1 MTIFL
6 RSFRSEDLPAVRSL
20 IRETIDVSYAEAYP
34 PRAVAFFKTF
44 HDDSAILARAA
55 EGTVL
60 VAERD
65 GAIVATGARRGNEI
79 LALFTRPDT
88 QRGGAGKALMAA
100 LEDDARGAGLTEVT
114 LSVSVPSKRFYE
126 DRGYEITE
134 IRSRDLGD
142 GQFLEFWKA
151 RKRL

>member
-65 GAIVATGARRGNEI
+65 GAIVATGARHENEI
-79 LALFTRPDT
+79 LALFTVPT
-88 QRGGAGKALMAA
+88 CNVAA
-100 LEDDARGAGLTEVT
+100 PGR
-114 LSVSVPSKRFYE
+114 R
-126 DRGYEITE
+126 
-134 IRSRDLGD
+134 
-142 GQFLEFWKA
+142 
-151 RKRL
+151 

>member
-1 MTIFL
+1 M
-6 RSFRSEDLPAVRSL
+6 
-20 IRETIDVSYAEAYP
+20 
-34 PRAVAFFKTF
+34 
-44 HDDSAILARAA
+44 
-55 EGTVL
+55 
-60 VAERD
+60 
-65 GAIVATGARRGNEI
+65 
-79 LALFTRPDT
+79 